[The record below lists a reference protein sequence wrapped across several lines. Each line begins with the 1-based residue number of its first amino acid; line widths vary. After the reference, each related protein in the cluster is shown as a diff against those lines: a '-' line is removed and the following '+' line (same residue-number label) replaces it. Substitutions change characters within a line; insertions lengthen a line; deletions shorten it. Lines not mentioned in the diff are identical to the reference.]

1 MKCSLHRWNISK
13 ALDSREPLG
22 RLTKLHL
29 VHCEACREFL
39 RLTEDMGRRLADDA
53 SLLLGNDAR
62 PALNNRVQ
70 QALDEPW
77 KPASTPPLSRPK
89 LLQLRPV
96 LAAAALLAVVGV
108 SLIWMVRPRPAGMP
122 QLEPLLQIES
132 GRANLVSALQRAES
146 PYQQEI
152 RELKKTL
159 RSTADYLTARFE
171 TSLGENRQ

>member
-1 MKCSLHRWNISK
+1 MRCSLHRWNISR
-13 ALDSREPLG
+13 ALDSGGPLN

-39 RLTEDMGRRLADDA
+39 RIGEEMGRHLADDA
-53 SLLLGNDAR
+53 SLLLGDAR

-122 QLEPLLQIES
+122 ELDPLLQLKT
-132 GRANLVSALQRAES
+132 GRANLISVLQRAES
-146 PYQQEI
+146 PYQEEI
-152 RELKKTL
+152 AELKKTL
-159 RSTADYLTARFE
+159 KSTADYLASRFD
-171 TSLGENRQ
+171 TSLGENNQ